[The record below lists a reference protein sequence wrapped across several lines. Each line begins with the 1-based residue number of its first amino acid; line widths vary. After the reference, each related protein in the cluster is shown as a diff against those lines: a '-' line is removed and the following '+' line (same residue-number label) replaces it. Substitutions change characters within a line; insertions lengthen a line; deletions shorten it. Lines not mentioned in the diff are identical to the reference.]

1 MGSYRFD
8 VTQRQRVVWSRWIV
22 VAGLALATGC
32 AGPRVG
38 AAPLGGPPAP
48 TIVSV
53 AGNSGG
59 SSDSS
64 SNGQVKEAPVS
75 KPGAAAE
82 PGGLPNQT
90 LPTPANSGPETV
102 TGYPGSQ
109 AVAPTNSGA
118 EVPPSYPAPQA
129 AAPATWQVYRND
141 TYKFSVNYPDSYV
154 VVPAT
159 AQPQPAPLA
168 QVWFQDAALARSETA
183 ALQPPQ
189 FAVDVYALPAGQS
202 LDQWLQTLPR
212 ADQFERQPV
221 QVGGVEG
228 ARLVSPLLM
237 APNEFVVVAHG
248 GYVYRITMLG
258 EFGPQ
263 MLASF
268 AFLP

>member
-1 MGSYRFD
+1 MGAYHLSRTSRRFGNLRE
-8 VTQRQRVVWSRWIV
+8 VLGTGVI

-38 AAPLGGPPAP
+38 AAALSGPGSTP
-48 TIVSV
+48 TVMSV

-59 SSDSS
+59 SGDSS

-82 PGGLPNQT
+82 PGGLPQ
-90 LPTPANSGPETV
+90 PTPPAS
-102 TGYPGSQ
+102 
-109 AVAPTNSGA
+109 APSGA
-118 EVPPSYPAPQA
+118 EAPPANALPQA
-129 AAPATWQVYRND
+129 VSPATWQVYRNE
-141 TYKFSVNYPDSYV
+141 TYKFSVNYPASYV

-159 AQPQPAPLA
+159 AQPQPAPAA
-168 QVWFQDAALARSETA
+168 QVWFQDAVLARSETA

-202 LDQWLQTLPR
+202 LDQWLATLPQ
-212 ADQFERQPV
+212 AGQWERQPV
-221 QVGGVEG
+221 QVGGVQG
-228 ARLVSPLLM
+228 VRLISPLLM
-237 APNEFVVVAHG
+237 APNEFVYVAHG
-248 GYVYRITMLG
+248 GYVYRLTLLG

-268 AFLP
+268 AFVP

>member
-1 MGSYRFD
+1 MGAYRISPL
-8 VTQRQRVVWSRWIV
+8 QGQRVVWSRWIV
-22 VAGLALATGC
+22 IAGLALATGC

-38 AAPLGGPPAP
+38 ASPLSGPPSP
-48 TIVSV
+48 TAASV
-53 AGNSGG
+53 AGSSGG

-64 SNGQVKEAPVS
+64 SSGQLKEAPVS
-75 KPGAAAE
+75 KPGAGDE

-90 LPTPANSGPETV
+90 SPAPATSGPEV
-102 TGYPGSQ
+102 P
-109 AVAPTNSGA
+109 PTNATPQS
-118 EVPPSYPAPQA
+118 APVN
-129 AAPATWQVYRND
+129 WQVYRNE
-141 TYKFSVNYPDSYV
+141 TYKFTLNYPDGFV

-168 QVWFQDAALARSETA
+168 QVWFQDGALARSETA

-189 FAVDVYALPAGQS
+189 FAVEVYALPAGQS
-202 LDQWLQTLPR
+202 LDQWLKTLPQ
-212 ADQFERQPV
+212 ADQWERQPV
-221 QVGGVEG
+221 QVGGVAG

-248 GYVYRITMLG
+248 GYVYRLTMMG

>member
-1 MGSYRFD
+1 MSSYRFNSSK
-8 VTQRQRVVWSRWIV
+8 RQPMLWSRWIV

-38 AAPLGGPPAP
+38 AAPLSGPGSP
-48 TIVSV
+48 TVVSV
-53 AGNSGG
+53 TGTSGG
-59 SSDSS
+59 GSDSS
-64 SNGQVKEAPVS
+64 SSGQLKEAPVS

-90 LPTPANSGPETV
+90 LPAPANSAPESV

-109 AVAPTNSGA
+109 AVSPTNAGA
-118 EVPPSYPAPQA
+118 EVPPAYPAPQA
-129 AAPATWQVYRND
+129 VAPANWQVYRND
-141 TYKFSVNYPDSYV
+141 TYKFTVNYPDSYV

-159 AQPQPAPLA
+159 DQPQPAPLA
-168 QVWFQDAALARSETA
+168 QVWFQDKALARSETA
-183 ALQPPQ
+183 NLQPPQ

-202 LDQWLQTLPR
+202 LDQWLTTQPR
-212 ADQFERQPV
+212 ADQYERQPL
-221 QVGGVEG
+221 QVGGVQG
-228 ARLVSPLLM
+228 VRLVSELLM

-263 MLASF
+263 MLDSF